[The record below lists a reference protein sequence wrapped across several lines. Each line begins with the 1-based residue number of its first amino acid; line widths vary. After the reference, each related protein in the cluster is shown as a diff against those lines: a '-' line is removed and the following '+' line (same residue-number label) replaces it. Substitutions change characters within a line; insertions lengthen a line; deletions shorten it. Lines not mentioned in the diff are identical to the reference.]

1 MSPALLPKPAAA
13 SAGPEDDVQ
22 LSLRD
27 HLMELRKRLKWAL
40 IWLLLGFAASY
51 YWSQQI
57 FHFLMLPVFAALP
70 EGEKALHFASS
81 IEPFLIYLKVGLY
94 AGLFVASPFI
104 FWQIWLFVA
113 PGLYRRERRKI
124 VPFVVAATLFFLGG
138 AVFCYVVILPPT
150 FDFLIKNTG
159 PNITPVLMMD
169 QQLGLVMLLVLAFG
183 IIFEL
188 PMILTLLA
196 MMGVVD
202 YKFLSKYRRHAIILN
217 VIVAAFVTPTG
228 DPFNLALMALPMMVC
243 YELGVLGAR
252 IFGKKDETARL
263 TA

>member
-1 MSPALLPKPAAA
+1 VSPALLPKPAAA
-13 SAGPEDDVQ
+13 SEGPEDDVQ

-51 YWSQQI
+51 YWAQQI

-104 FWQIWLFVA
+104 FWQIWMFVA

-124 VPFVVAATLFFLGG
+124 VPFVVAATFFFLSGS
-138 AVFCYVVILPPT
+138 VFCYVVILPPT

-217 VIVAAFVTPTG
+217 VIIAAFVTPTG

-263 TA
+263 TS

>member
-217 VIVAAFVTPTG
+217 VIIAAFVTPTG

>member
-113 PGLYRRERRKI
+113 PGLYRRERR
-124 VPFVVAATLFFLGG
+124 
-138 AVFCYVVILPPT
+138 
-150 FDFLIKNTG
+150 
-159 PNITPVLMMD
+159 
-169 QQLGLVMLLVLAFG
+169 
-183 IIFEL
+183 
-188 PMILTLLA
+188 
-196 MMGVVD
+196 
-202 YKFLSKYRRHAIILN
+202 
-217 VIVAAFVTPTG
+217 
-228 DPFNLALMALPMMVC
+228 
-243 YELGVLGAR
+243 
-252 IFGKKDETARL
+252 
-263 TA
+263 

>member
-159 PNITPVLMMD
+159 P
-169 QQLGLVMLLVLAFG
+169 LLVLAFG

-217 VIVAAFVTPTG
+217 VIIAAFVTPTG

-252 IFGKKDETARL
+252 IFGKKDATARL
-263 TA
+263 TV

>member
-40 IWLLLGFAASY
+40 IWLLLGFGASY

-57 FHFLMLPVFAALP
+57 FHFLMQPVFAALP

-169 QQLGLVMLLVLAFG
+169 QQLGLVMMMLLAFA

-188 PMILTLLA
+188 PMVLTLLA

-217 VIVAAFVTPTG
+217 VIIAAFVTPTG
-228 DPFNLALMALPMMVC
+228 DPFNLALMALPMMIC